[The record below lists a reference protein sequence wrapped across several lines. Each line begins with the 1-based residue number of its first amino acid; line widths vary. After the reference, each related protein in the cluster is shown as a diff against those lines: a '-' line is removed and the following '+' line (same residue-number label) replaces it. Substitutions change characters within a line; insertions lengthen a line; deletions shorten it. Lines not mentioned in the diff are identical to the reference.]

1 MDWTLPFILLGI
13 LAAAFVKG
21 GVGFGFPT
29 IATPLIALVTDV
41 RSAIVLLI
49 LPNLLMDV
57 FQIGRRPSLLQPIV
71 RRHWVI
77 YLFTVV
83 GTFVG
88 TKFLATFGTRSLI
101 LFLGFII
108 LFFVV
113 MSVFEVAPRI
123 PRGLEG
129 PLGPPLGFV
138 SGVIGGLTNLAGYL
152 LIIYFYSIRLQKEEF
167 VRALSSAFIV
177 IKLAQLVAVWQ
188 FNLLDPKA
196 FTLSF
201 FASGVALLGFW
212 GGVLVRDRI
221 DHRSFNRA
229 VLILLAL
236 IGIGMVIRGLRPG
249 V

>member
-1 MDWTLPFILLGI
+1 MDWTLAFILLGV
-13 LAAAFVKG
+13 LVAAFVKG

-57 FQIGRRPSLLQPIV
+57 FQIGRRPSLLRPIV

-77 YLFTVV
+77 YLFAVV

-88 TKFLATFGTRSLI
+88 TKFLATFGTRPLI

-113 MSVFEVAPRI
+113 MTVFQVAPRI

-167 VRALSSAFIV
+167 VRALSTAFIV
-177 IKLAQLVAVWQ
+177 IKVAQLFAVWQ
-188 FNLLDPKA
+188 FNLLEPRV
-196 FTLSF
+196 FSLSF
-201 FASGVALLGFW
+201 FASGVALIGFG
-212 GGVLVRDRI
+212 GGVLARDRI
-221 DHRSFNRA
+221 DQQSFNRT
-229 VLILLAL
+229 VLVVLAL
-236 IGIGMVIRGLRPG
+236 IGVGMVIRGLRSG
-249 V
+249 L